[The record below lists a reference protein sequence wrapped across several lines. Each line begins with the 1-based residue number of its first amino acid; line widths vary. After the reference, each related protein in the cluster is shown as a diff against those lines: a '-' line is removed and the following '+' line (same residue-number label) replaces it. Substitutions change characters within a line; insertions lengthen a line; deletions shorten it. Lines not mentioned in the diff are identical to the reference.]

1 MMIIAGYE
9 KGIPVWAIVKRSV
22 STCIP
27 SRILVCA
34 LTTFSLLL
42 AACASPNVR
51 YYALAAPALP
61 TGQASSTVSIAVGPT
76 TVAEAIDRPQLVV
89 RRSDTKVDVL
99 EEDRWVDT
107 PKREIPRVLAAHLAG
122 LLPSAQVAPYPQQA
136 SAAAAW
142 QILLDVQSF
151 DARPGEAVSIELVW
165 TLRRD
170 SDGQRRTWRMIE
182 REPMQGTSPEAVV
195 AAWSRALG
203 RLAAQMATQLK
214 RAGVGQ
220 Q

>member
-1 MMIIAGYE
+1 MRCATKAVMKNAYCLRAGLIM
-9 KGIPVWAIVKRSV
+9 GAG
-22 STCIP
+22 
-27 SRILVCA
+27 L
-34 LTTFSLLL
+34 FL

-51 YYALAAPALP
+51 YYSLSAPPLP
-61 TGQASSTVSIAVGPT
+61 TGQSAAVVGIAVGPT
-76 TVAEAIDRPQLVV
+76 TVTEAIDRPQLVV

-107 PKREIPRVLAAHLAG
+107 PKREIPRVLAAHLAR
-122 LLPSAQVAPYPQQA
+122 LLPNAQVAAYPQQA

-151 DARPGEAVSIELVW
+151 DARPGDSVTIELTW

-170 SDGQRRTWRMIE
+170 SDGQRSIWRISE
-182 REPMQGTSPEAVV
+182 REPMQGASPEAVV

-203 RLAAQMATQLK
+203 RLAEQMAAQLK
-214 RAGVGQ
+214 RSGVTG
-220 Q
+220 